1 MSYILEALKRSQEE
15 HSRGQVPTLAT
26 EVPSKPLR
34 RSWWKI
40 LVLGVLV
47 IGAGGV
53 LVAAYE
59 RFLQPP
65 EVTTTPPKESPQ
77 SSTVA
82 SEPGQAGAGLASTKT
97 ETPPSAETP
106 QAKPERP
113 RNRFA
118 TEPKTSG
125 EGGGAKPAR
134 RASAETN
141 PAEGQ
146 IMQSLRAETES
157 LQENL
162 RRMVSEAQS
171 HLPPQATPAP
181 EPKKKIPIFGEK
193 PPAPSLP
200 AAAPRPVV
208 TPVPQPG
215 TAPVADAAT
224 EEDKSA
230 LPPLPPEVEAALPQ
244 IRLLAHVYRG
254 EAEKRFVILN
264 GQKLGEGQTT
274 RDGLLVESIQ
284 QDGVRLG
291 FRGHSLYRNR

>member
-53 LVAAYE
+53 LVAAYQ
-59 RFLQPP
+59 RFLQPT
-65 EVTTTPPKESPQ
+65 ELTATPPKESHQ
-77 SSTVA
+77 SSAVV
-82 SEPGQAGAGLASTKT
+82 SESGQAGAAAKT
-97 ETPPSAETP
+97 ETPPAAATP
-106 QAKPERP
+106 QAKPEPRL
-113 RNRFA
+113 RNRVA
-118 TEPKTSG
+118 AEPKGAG
-125 EGGGAKPAR
+125 EAGGTKPAR
-134 RASAETN
+134 RPSAEAN

-157 LQENL
+157 MQDNL
-162 RRMVSEAQS
+162 RRLVNEAQS
-171 HLPPQATPAP
+171 QVPQTTPPP

-193 PPAPSLP
+193 PPAPSP
-200 AAAPRPVV
+200 PPSAPRPVG
-208 TPVPQPG
+208 TSLPQPG
-215 TAPVADAAT
+215 PAAVAEVT
-224 EEDKSA
+224 TGEDKSA

-244 IRLLAHVYRG
+244 IRLLAHVYRD

-284 QDGVRLG
+284 PDGVRLG
-291 FRGHSLYRNR
+291 FRGHSLYRSR